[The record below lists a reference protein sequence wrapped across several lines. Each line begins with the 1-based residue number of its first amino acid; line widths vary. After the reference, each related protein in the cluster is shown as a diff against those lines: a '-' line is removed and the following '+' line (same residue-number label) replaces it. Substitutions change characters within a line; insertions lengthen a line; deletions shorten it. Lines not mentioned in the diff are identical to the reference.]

1 MPSRLVRWCLLSL
14 AFAAAPLA
22 AQQPS
27 ITDKISDLFRFG
39 TCGEPLC
46 LDGSINAQN
55 GHGDHFIPSAVAGN
69 LQVINF
75 LTDAVASTGSN
86 FPIGSTSGGAT
97 YRLVGGVPVKTSNS
111 LGPIFAE
118 RADNL
123 GKGRFLMG
131 AVVNFISYQ
140 SMRGVPINNL
150 LFNFTHQDVPPAGL
164 GNPLREN
171 DIIVV
176 QVALSVSQVVTAYYL
191 TYGLLNRLDLS
202 VAVPVVHAA
211 MEGSSTAQIM
221 PFGTPAVHFF
231 SGDSANPVLRAAA
244 TSFGSATGLGD
255 IDGRFKLGLSAAEKF
270 SSSLLVDV
278 RFPTGDADNLL
289 GSGTYSA
296 RALAIFSSH
305 FGNFNPHANVG
316 YLFREGD
323 LNDEIVANAGF
334 DAIIASYAT
343 MAIDVLS
350 NWVLGTPFQVPPPVN
365 YIAPYQR
372 TVIPTTVP
380 NIHDHRVDATAG
392 FKFKISKPATVIVNA
407 LIPIRDGGVQ
417 PGVVWTGGLEF
428 NF

>member
-1 MPSRLVRWCLLSL
+1 MPSRLVRWIFFFPAL
-14 AFAAAPLA
+14 AAAPLA
-22 AQQPS
+22 AQQGS
-27 ITDKISDLFRFG
+27 ITDKIGDLFKFG

-55 GHGDHFIPSAVAGN
+55 GHGEHFIPSAVAGN

-75 LTDAVASTGSN
+75 LTDAVASTTSN

-97 YRLVGGVPVKTSNS
+97 YQLVGGVPVKTSNS

-131 AVVNFISYQ
+131 AAVNFIQYQ

-150 LFNFTHQDVPPAGL
+150 LFNFTHQNVGDSAL

-171 DIIVV
+171 DFITV
-176 QVALSVSQVVTAYYL
+176 QVDLAVSQVVTAYYM
-191 TYGLLNRLDLS
+191 TYGLLSRLDLS
-202 VAVPVVHAA
+202 VAVPVVHSS
-211 MEGSSTAQIM
+211 MTGSSTAQIFT
-221 PFGTPAVHFF
+221 FGTPAVHFF
-231 SGDSANPVLRAAA
+231 SGDSANPVLRASA
-244 TSFGSATGLGD
+244 TTFGSASGLGD
-255 IDGRFKLGLSAAEKF
+255 IDGRMKIGITAAQKF
-270 SSSLLVDV
+270 SSSLMIDV
-278 RFPTGDADNLL
+278 RFPTGDPDNLL
-289 GSGTYSA
+289 GSGTYSG

-334 DAIIASYAT
+334 DAVIASFAT

-365 YIAPYQR
+365 YTSPYQR

-380 NIHDHRVDATAG
+380 NGYDHRIDASAG
-392 FKFKISKPATVIVNA
+392 FKFKISKPGTLIVNA
-407 LIPIRDGGVQ
+407 LLPMRDGGVE
-417 PGVVWTGGLEF
+417 PSVVWSGGFEF